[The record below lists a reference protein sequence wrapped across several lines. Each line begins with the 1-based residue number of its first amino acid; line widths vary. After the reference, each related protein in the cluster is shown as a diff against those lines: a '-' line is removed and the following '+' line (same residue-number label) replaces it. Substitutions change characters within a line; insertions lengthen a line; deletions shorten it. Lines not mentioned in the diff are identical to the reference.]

1 MSTAGGLQRRRVAK
15 DSSTGFT
22 EDDDTTKPYS
32 NGGDSRS
39 SVSEPSPQSSYHAGG
54 SAFQFAGGNRI
65 AYDPRDL
72 QDAAGE
78 ESKVGG
84 KLPKLTL
91 MEEIMLL
98 GVKDKQVCMSR
109 FAIRCSSRSYG
120 VLQL

>member
-1 MSTAGGLQRRRVAK
+1 MSSAGGLQRRRVANH
-15 DSSTGFT
+15 STSGLA
-22 EDDDTTKPYS
+22 EDDDSSKPYS
-32 NGGDSRS
+32 NGGESRS

-54 SAFQFAGGNRI
+54 SAFQFTGGNRI

-98 GVKDKQVCMSR
+98 GVKDKQVR
-109 FAIRCSSRSYG
+109 LHLAIRYISRSYG